1 MPRHPR
7 FFRVWRGILCVP
19 VGRTDFGLAP
29 FHKRPV
35 EALDRIAGDHVLLN
49 RESEQPCHPG
59 ASGELISEVVPFAR
73 TVLRL
78 C

>member
-19 VGRTDFGLAP
+19 VGRTDFGLAL

-35 EALDRIAGDHVLLN
+35 ESLDRIAVDHVLLS
-49 RESEQPCHPG
+49 RDFEQPSHPG
-59 ASGELISEVVPFAR
+59 ASGELTS
-73 TVLRL
+73 
-78 C
+78 